1 MFAEEGEG
9 VGLTEVRY
17 DALELLREARTGSPI
32 PGSTGSRKT
41 IPYPDDQDQTDRNEK
56 SGAKEQAVDPQ
67 DEVDPNEDVT
77 EVEESKRQVQRMREM
92 K

>member
-17 DALELLREARTGSPI
+17 DALELLREARTGSGV
-32 PGSTGSRKT
+32 PGSTGARKT
-41 IPYPDDQDQTDRNEK
+41 IPNYPDDQDKTDKN
-56 SGAKEQAVDPQ
+56 AKPDPQ
-67 DEVDPNEDVT
+67 DEMDPNEDVT
-77 EVEESKRQVQRMREM
+77 EVEESKRQLQRMREM